1 MHACLYMHVYTLH
14 KLLKNTLNLFF
25 QHISA
30 PLMEFERLKLIKR
43 FKKEG
48 EGENITIDYK

>member
-1 MHACLYMHVYTLH
+1 MARSGIG
-14 KLLKNTLNLFF
+14 LNEP
-25 QHISA
+25 QGA

-48 EGENITIDYK
+48 EGENITVDYK